1 MRILFIGDIMGKPGR
16 KVFKDFLPGLVK
28 NMGPFDFTLV
38 NAENAAGGFGLT
50 EKIMKEFFDLGVD
63 CLTSG
68 NHIWDKKEF
77 IPVLMEEARVLRPA
91 NYPVSCPGTGIK
103 ILEKAGKTLA
113 VISLQGRTFMPP
125 IDCPFQVADRLLEG
139 LASRAVFVDFH
150 AEATSE
156 KKALALYLDGRVS
169 TVVGT
174 HTHVQ
179 TADEGILPR
188 GTAFITDV
196 GMTGGHGGIIGVTKE
211 SVLSRFLTGMPTK
224 FDICEQD
231 VRINA
236 VVVDVDDETG
246 LALDIQ
252 RIHLKE
258 NDMN

>member
-1 MRILFIGDIMGKPGR
+1 MRILFIGDIMGRPGR
-16 KVFKDFLPGLVK
+16 KIFKQSLPGLTK
-28 NMGPFDFTLV
+28 DMGPFDFILV

-50 EKIMKEFFDLGVD
+50 EKIMKEFFNQGVD

-77 IPVLMEEARVLRPA
+77 LPVLMEEDRILRPA
-91 NYPVSCPGTGIK
+91 NYPAPCPGTGLK
-103 ILEKAGKTLA
+103 TLKKGGKTLT

-139 LASRAVFVDFH
+139 LESRAVFVDFH

-156 KKALALYLDGRVS
+156 KKAIALYLDGRVS
-169 TVVGT
+169 AVVGT

-188 GTAFITDV
+188 GTAFITDA
-196 GMTGGHGGIIGVTKE
+196 GMTGGHGGVIGVSKE
-211 SVLSRFLTGMPTK
+211 SVLPRFLTGMPTR
-224 FDICEQD
+224 FDISEED
-231 VRINA
+231 VRLSA

-246 LALDIQ
+246 LALEIR
-252 RIHLKE
+252 RIHLKQD
-258 NDMN
+258 DMN